1 MSWYLHNRPLL
12 AERADLSA
20 AEIDACATPTG
31 FVVQSAADG
40 EPTAQLDGKMV
51 HSRRDPRAEARRLVQ
66 TSCADETVALFYGVG
81 LGYHAEEFLALFR
94 RGIAV
99 IIEPEPAMLRAALE
113 ARDVRPL
120 LREDRLHFLVG
131 QHPDA
136 LAVILRRYEH
146 YRRTTIRL
154 RSVYERNRDYYRSL
168 DTVQQQFAAR
178 REINANTLRRFAGVW
193 IRNLSRNVPLLT
205 DGAGVESAA
214 GRFEGIPAL
223 LLAAGPSL
231 DLVLP
236 CIEQLRQRALV
247 VCVDTAAAA
256 LAAVGVQ
263 PDILV
268 VVDPQ
273 WWNTRHLDRLSLD
286 GTIVVSESSTHP
298 RVFRLLQGKTL
309 FAASLFPL
317 GRYLEQS
324 TRISGTLGAG
334 GSVATS
340 AWDLARLLGCRPVYC
355 AGLDLGFPRNRTH
368 CRGSFFEERAH
379 TLSERTRPAAHH
391 AFAYLVEADPYPVEA
406 NSGSQVLTD
415 RRMAIYHW
423 WFANQA
429 RIHRDCDSRNLSP
442 DGVRIEGFAYAEVDE
457 LLSRPDRRS
466 DIDRELERLRAD
478 GGAAARGAGADQTLS
493 ARLQLLTEEL
503 QRVDSLCRTGISAI
517 ERTRRGL
524 QTVTAALTQLDQID
538 RLLRS
543 SQNRDI
549 AGFMVQD
556 VLADVIRGD
565 TAANGPRAAKPRAP
579 SADPT
584 GVASAATPPT
594 DTDPL
599 QSSERIYAA
608 LLRSADFHVHELERA
623 LQRLSARPAL
633 DMESS

>member
-1 MSWYLHNRPLL
+1 MSWYIHNRPLL
-12 AERADLSA
+12 TERADLSA
-20 AEIDACATPTG
+20 AEIDACAIPTG
-31 FVVQSAADG
+31 FVVQAAADG

-51 HSRRDPRAEARRLVQ
+51 HSRRDPRAEARRLIRS
-66 TSCADETVALFYGVG
+66 SCADGTVVLFYGVG
-81 LGYHAEEFLALFR
+81 LGYHAEEFLAHCSQ
-94 RGIAV
+94 GIAV

-113 ARDVRPL
+113 ARDARPL
-120 LREDRLHFLVG
+120 LSEGRLHFLVG

-146 YRRTTIRL
+146 HRCSTIRL

-168 DTVQQQFAAR
+168 DAVQEQFAGR
-178 REINANTLRRFAGVW
+178 REINTNTLRRFAGVW

-205 DGAGVESAA
+205 GAAGVESAA

-231 DLVLP
+231 DQVLP
-236 CIEQLRQRALV
+236 YIEQLRQRALV
-247 VCVDTAAAA
+247 ISVDTAAAA
-256 LAAVGVQ
+256 LAAVAVE

-391 AFAYLVEADPYPVEA
+391 DFAYLVEADPYPVEA

-466 DIDRELERLRAD
+466 DIDRELERLRVD
-478 GGAAARGAGADQTLS
+478 GGAAARGATADQTLS

-503 QRVDSLCRTGISAI
+503 QRVGSLCRTGISAI
-517 ERTRRGL
+517 ERTRCGL
-524 QTVTAALTQLDQID
+524 QTVTAALAQLDQVD

-556 VLADVIRGD
+556 VLADVMRGD
-565 TAANGPRAAKPRAP
+565 TAANGPRAATTRAP
-579 SADPT
+579 SAPPLE
-584 GVASAATPPT
+584 VASAATPPT
-594 DTDPL
+594 SADPL

-608 LLRSADFHVHELERA
+608 LLRSADFHVRELQQA
-623 LQRLSARPAL
+623 LRRLSALPGR
-633 DMESS
+633 DVESS